1 MLALIAG
8 TGDLPPALVARLPER
23 PLICALQGFDPA
35 LPVDIRFRLEHLGT
49 FLQTLQDAGVTRI
62 CMAGAIRRPE
72 IDPSA
77 IDEGTKPLVPRVL
90 AALGQGDDGALRIV
104 ISLLEEHGFE
114 VLAAHVIAPDLL
126 PGPGVLTKAPPLD
139 QHRKDAQAGEA
150 CVAAMG
156 TVDQGQACLIRR
168 GQVVASEGADGTDAM
183 IAAYAKGATPQGDD
197 DFFGIVS
204 DAATSAFD
212 GLTSLMVGEPLDKSA
227 GADTILFKAPKPDQ
241 DRRADLPVIGPGTA
255 QGIVKSGLAGIVI
268 EAGGVMV
275 LEPEQV
281 VSILDAGGA
290 FLWVRE
296 KGAE

>member
-49 FLQTLQDAGVTRI
+49 FMQTLRDAGVTRI

-77 IDEGTKPLVPRVL
+77 IDEATKPLVPRVL

-104 ISLLEEHGFE
+104 IGLLEEHGFE
-114 VLAAHVIAPDLL
+114 VLAAHVIAADLL
-126 PGPGVLTKAPPLD
+126 PSPGVLTKTAPSD
-139 QHRKDAQAGEA
+139 QHHKDASVGEF
-150 CVAAMG
+150 CVGAMG
-156 TVDQGQACLIRR
+156 KADKGQACLVT
-168 GQVVASEGADGTDAM
+168 QQEVVAVEDAEGTDAM
-183 IAAYAKGATPQGDD
+183 IAAYAKGETPQGDD
-197 DFFGIVS
+197 DFLGIVS

-212 GLTSLMVGEPLDKSA
+212 GLTSLVVGEPLDKSA

-241 DRRADLPVIGPGTA
+241 DRRADLPVIGPATA
-255 QGIVKSGLAGIVI
+255 QGIVNAGFAGIVI

-275 LEPEQV
+275 LEQEEV
-281 VSILDAGGA
+281 ISILDAGGA